1 MKTIK
6 FIKPEKLHALTSLRF
21 FAAGLIVLHHSF
33 DAFHFGTTVNSF
45 FPTNQAVSFFFVL
58 SGFILTYV
66 YKSFD
71 SPGSVRRFFLARFA
85 RVWPVHFVTL
95 LLTIYVFSGWYTNQ
109 AKSPSSLQ
117 DFWLPLVSNLSLL
130 QSWIPLSK
138 FFYSFNAVSWS
149 ISTEFGFYLLFPLLL
164 AGLNHNWP
172 FKLAGTLTFTIAV
185 VLLLNYLATKDVMT
199 IIGCIGHNPLSR
211 SFEFTSGMV
220 MAIFYNHIKH
230 TYSPGL
236 VTATAIEITAL
247 FGVLA
252 GMAISLR
259 LGYFVFPIFGVPG
272 NLWFGVGNSNVIF
285 VAPFILIM
293 ALAKGR
299 VSYILSKPVFVFLG
313 EISFSVYL
321 LHQIMIRAYT
331 SNFEKFIVTPT
342 WFTYGYFIALILLG
356 SYILWEVIEK
366 PCQKLILNWNKNNFF
381 TYKKYLTTIS
391 SNKRL
396 VLSALILVSLSIPLI
411 RIESIAPKISIVNQK
426 QVESMSSNVVDNLRD
441 IHFGQNFL
449 LKGIIMDDKSKH
461 YVTLIW
467 KSLKSTQLK
476 YMVAVHFIDQQGN
489 ILTQADYYQSNRK
502 GHQGKVRENT
512 FWIDKIPLTNI
523 SEKVQ
528 SIAIAL
534 FTEKDMVLL
543 PVSDG
548 PRDWNNTRLLIPLHA
563 NTEKAIVS
571 GSKIKTNSVKN

>member
-1 MKTIK
+1 
-6 FIKPEKLHALTSLRF
+6 
-21 FAAGLIVLHHSF
+21 
-33 DAFHFGTTVNSF
+33 
-45 FPTNQAVSFFFVL
+45 
-58 SGFILTYV
+58 
-66 YKSFD
+66 
-71 SPGSVRRFFLARFA
+71 
-85 RVWPVHFVTL
+85 
-95 LLTIYVFSGWYTNQ
+95 
-109 AKSPSSLQ
+109 
-117 DFWLPLVSNLSLL
+117 
-130 QSWIPLSK
+130 
-138 FFYSFNAVSWS
+138 
-149 ISTEFGFYLLFPLLL
+149 
-164 AGLNHNWP
+164 
-172 FKLAGTLTFTIAV
+172 
-185 VLLLNYLATKDVMT
+185 
-199 IIGCIGHNPLSR
+199 
-211 SFEFTSGMV
+211 
-220 MAIFYNHIKH
+220 
-230 TYSPGL
+230 
-236 VTATAIEITAL
+236 
-247 FGVLA
+247 
-252 GMAISLR
+252 
-259 LGYFVFPIFGVPG
+259 
-272 NLWFGVGNSNVIF
+272 
-285 VAPFILIM
+285 
-293 ALAKGR
+293 
-299 VSYILSKPVFVFLG
+299 
-313 EISFSVYL
+313 
-321 LHQIMIRAYT
+321 MIRAYT

-449 LKGIIMDDKSKH
+449 LKGVIMDDKSKH

-523 SEKVQ
+523 PEKVQ

-534 FTEKDMVLL
+534 FTENDMVLL

-571 GSKIKTNSVKN
+571 GSKIKTTSVKN